1 MGADPVIYPA
11 RQSQRI
17 GLTPAYLLRQSVDQ
31 GCEADVRVLL
41 ARPALQLLRSQ
52 SFTGGNAGRRVV
64 RQVGVLRP
72 VDKREP
78 YRVGCPRF
86 TGAPP

>member
-17 GLTPAYLLRQSVDQ
+17 GLTPAYLLRQPVDQ

-41 ARPALQLLRSQ
+41 ARQRSSSSGVSPSPA
-52 SFTGGNAGRRVV
+52 GMP
-64 RQVGVLRP
+64 VGVW
-72 VDKREP
+72 
-78 YRVGCPRF
+78 
-86 TGAPP
+86 